1 MATEFTGYGL
11 EIKYSTLKKNNEINE
26 QIDKD
31 LKEQIKYI
39 NDATSNVPYT
49 IVASNIH
56 LLKDKFYLDGQILT
70 DLIYSN
76 ITDETKTTSL
86 INAINEKIRR
96 SNEFRQEEEDKEP
109 ELPPTPTSTS
119 TSRSN
124 SVATTNES
132 ISSDSTPTTSSKRPA
147 RKGLLGFGR
156 FRLGGKSKKSRKSR
170 KSRRTRKSKR
180 SRKSRRGRK

>member
-49 IVASNIH
+49 IVASNIY
-56 LLKDKFYLDGQILT
+56 LLKDKFSLDGQILT

-76 ITDETKTTSL
+76 TDETKITPL
-86 INAINEKIRR
+86 IDAINEKIRR
-96 SNEFRQEEEDKEP
+96 SNEFRQEEDKEP

-124 SVATTNES
+124 SVATTTES
-132 ISSDSTPTTSSKRPA
+132 TSSDSTPTTSSKRPA